1 MNLSPRPAVAS
12 VAAVS
17 FPSRS
22 RQPDKGAL
30 LEIVT
35 LRERMTQAFWLCVPF
50 NVLGWRATE
59 IPVVF
64 WLLWIAVTVVYA
76 SYAMRL
82 VLAAG
87 GQVWQG
93 ALAVLGLVVP
103 VGNLVVLLVLRSW
116 SMGVLTA
123 GGVREAKA
131 WEMRNQIR
139 RM

>member
-17 FPSRS
+17 FPSRTAT
-22 RQPDKGAL
+22 GAL

-93 ALAVLGLVVP
+93 ALAALGLVVP

-116 SMGVLTA
+116 SLGVLTA